1 MWKSI
6 KNVYASIL
14 LFISTVLLIGIIFT
28 AVQLIHIGD
37 EAKMTKNDYAHLHS
51 VQYGLFNSTIW
62 AEKIAHILDTKID
75 EFDFSTYN
83 RKEIK
88 KYVETILDTLIVE
101 ADRTFRDKNEK
112 QRGFFDSILGS
123 TKQMITD
130 SLIDIKALRE
140 RVPEFTD
147 AIMNELE
154 KPSSQAL
161 LKKLMREK
169 LHQLTK
175 DNLAHTNMEVYDAII
190 KKYGT
195 SDYLS
200 CDAVLSKKLTE
211 TSVKMNQKM
220 LLILLLTLILVIAV
234 IFQSRILNTL
244 SLLLLSLTS
253 VSLLVSGVMLPMLD
267 IEAKIDKLYFTIL
280 EKPLTFHNQILFFQ
294 TKSISDLVRLLIESG
309 EAKMMVVGVLLT
321 MFSIVFPFLKIISSY
336 MYFYAKSVIG
346 NNPIT
351 RFFALRSTKWSM
363 ADVMVVSIFM
373 SYLGLDGV
381 VDGELK
387 HLKSR
392 AEPINVITSN
402 GTHLEVGF
410 YLFMGFVATSFVLSI
425 LLERSKKKKH
435 N

>member
-1 MWKSI
+1 MWNKI
-6 KNVYASIL
+6 KKLYTSIL
-14 LFISTVLLIGIIFT
+14 LFISVLLLIGIIST
-28 AVQLIHIGD
+28 VIQLIHIGD
-37 EAKMTKNDYAHLHS
+37 EAKVIKNDYAQLHS

-62 AEKIAHILDTKID
+62 AEKVALIIDEKID
-75 EFDFSTYN
+75 EFDFSTEN
-83 RKEIK
+83 REAVK

-101 ADRTFRDKNEK
+101 ADRVLREKNEK
-112 QRGFFDSILGS
+112 KRGFIDNILGS

-130 SLIDIKALRE
+130 SLIDIKTIRAK
-140 RVPEFTD
+140 VPQFTD

-154 KPSSQAL
+154 KPSSQAM
-161 LKKLMREK
+161 LKKLMHEK

-175 DNLAHTNMEVYDAII
+175 QNLAHTNMEDYDAIL
-190 KKYGT
+190 KKYNAN
-195 SDYLS
+195 DYAT
-200 CDAVLSKKLTE
+200 CDAVLSKE
-211 TSVKMNQKM
+211 MRDVSVDMNQKM
-220 LLILLLTLILVIAV
+220 LLILAFSLALVIAV
-234 IFQSRILNTL
+234 IFQSSVLHTY

-253 VSLLVSGVMLPMLD
+253 ISLLISGIMLPMLD
-267 IEAKIDKLYFTIL
+267 IEAKIDKLFFTIL
-280 EKPLTFHNQILFFQ
+280 EKPLVFHNQILFFQ

-309 EAKMMVVGVLLT
+309 EAKMMLVGALLT
-321 MFSIVFPFLKIISSY
+321 IFSIIFPLLKIISSY
-336 MYFYAKSVIG
+336 MYFYAKTIVG

-402 GTHLEVGF
+402 GTHLEAGF
-410 YLFMGFVATSFVLSI
+410 YLFIGFVATSFVLSV
-425 LLERSKKKKH
+425 LLEKSKRKDH
-435 N
+435 S